1 MQVFERIKMFRN
13 IKGWSQEYVA
23 NQLEIS
29 LNAYG
34 CIERGDTDVNLSR
47 LKQIA
52 SLFEIELSELFNQ
65 SENMVLNLGGTQN
78 NQWYNYNHHQ
88 TCNVNNSDNNLSL
101 KHELEKQVL
110 IIEMQN
116 KAIAEK
122 DEQIASLK
130 KIIELLESK

>member
-52 SLFEIELSELFNQ
+52 SLFEIELSELFNPT
-65 SENMVLNLGGTQN
+65 ENTILNLGGSPQN
-78 NQWYNYNHHQ
+78 NQWCH
-88 TCNVNNSDNNLSL
+88 VNNSNNNLSL
-101 KHELEKQVL
+101 QHELEKQVL

>member
-52 SLFEIELSELFNQ
+52 HLFEIDLSELFNPT
-65 SENMVLNLGGTQN
+65 ENTILNLGGSPQN
-78 NQWYNYNHHQ
+78 NQWCH
-88 TCNVNNSDNNLSL
+88 VNNSDNNLCL
-101 KHELEKQVL
+101 QHELEKQIL
-110 IIEMQN
+110 LNEMQN
-116 KAIAEK
+116 KAMIEK
-122 DEQIASLK
+122 DEQLASLR